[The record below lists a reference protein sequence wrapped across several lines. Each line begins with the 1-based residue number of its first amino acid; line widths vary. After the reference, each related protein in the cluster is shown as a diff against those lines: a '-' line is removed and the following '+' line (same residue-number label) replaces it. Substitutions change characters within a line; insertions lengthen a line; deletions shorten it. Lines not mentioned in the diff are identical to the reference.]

1 MSTLIKSIVFILF
14 SVNLFAQQ
22 PIMTDDYIEVKFT
35 KETTQQNLS
44 DIKTA
49 LKERN
54 IDIEYT
60 ETTFDKTGQLEGISF
75 KVDCN
80 DGYSGSAS
88 MSTKGIVGLLTDLD
102 VGFYRDYREN
112 SSSSFGSGTFKSK
125 K

>member
-60 ETTFDKTGQLEGISF
+60 ETTFDKTGQLEG
-75 KVDCN
+75 C
-80 DGYSGSAS
+80 
-88 MSTKGIVGLLTDLD
+88 LLYTSPSP
-102 VGFYRDYREN
+102 RD
-112 SSSSFGSGTFKSK
+112 S
-125 K
+125 

>member
-1 MSTLIKSIVFILF
+1 MSTLIKSIVFLLF
-14 SVNLFAQQ
+14 SISLFAQQ
-22 PIMTDDYIEVKFT
+22 PIITEDYIEVKFT
-35 KETTQQNLS
+35 NETTQQNLS

-80 DGYSGSAS
+80 DGHSGSAS
-88 MSTKGIVGLLTDLD
+88 MSTKGFVGLLTDLD
-102 VGFYRDYREN
+102 VGFYRDYREY
-112 SSSSFGSGTFKSK
+112 SSTTFGSGTFESK